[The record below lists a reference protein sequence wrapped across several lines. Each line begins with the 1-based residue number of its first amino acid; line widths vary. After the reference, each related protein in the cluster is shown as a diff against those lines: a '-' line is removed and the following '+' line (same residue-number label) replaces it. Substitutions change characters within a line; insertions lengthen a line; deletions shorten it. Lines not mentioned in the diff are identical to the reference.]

1 MDKAHRG
8 GKIVN
13 LVAGRRSGP
22 GLYILSGQQLFETLP
37 PFRIEGKTWLC
48 APREILILLNLKDF
62 LALFCNYY

>member
-37 PFRIEGKTWLC
+37 PF
-48 APREILILLNLKDF
+48 
-62 LALFCNYY
+62 

>member
-1 MDKAHRG
+1 MDRADAAVKGPEQEMDKAHRG

-13 LVAGRRSGP
+13 LVAGRRSVP

-48 APREILILLNLKDF
+48 ST
-62 LALFCNYY
+62 